1 MPDPEVL
8 SNKTDLD
15 GINLQRL
22 LKSLNE
28 RIEYVHNL
36 RRFGVA
42 IETITEQHGG
52 AFAGNHARYVL
63 MANVTVISEVTK
75 SATSMAG
82 TMARYS

>member
-63 MANVTVISEVTK
+63 MANVTEISEGTK
-75 SATSMAG
+75 
-82 TMARYS
+82 